1 MKIGFVFSTVFAIS
15 SFFGQ
20 DASVHSHDDLKVIS
34 MYGNSYCGIATKE
47 TGAKEFEVWRASLA
61 VGSKSPKH
69 VHETEEV
76 FIVLKGHILAIVGDK
91 EHHCVAPCTLICPA
105 NVPHQLINVG
115 DEPSDQILVLGVDSK
130 ISDLEGKELHLPW
143 RGE

>member
-1 MKIGFVFSTVFAIS
+1 MKTLLILSAALAI
-15 SFFGQ
+15 FPLLGKE
-20 DASVHSHDDLKVIS
+20 ATVHSHDDLKLHA
-34 MYGNSYCGIATKE
+34 MYGNSYRGLATKE

-61 VGSKSPKH
+61 VGSQSPKH

-91 EHHCVAPCTLICPA
+91 EYHCIAPSTLICPA
-105 NVPHQLINVG
+105 KVPHQLINVG
-115 DEPSDQILVLGVDSK
+115 DEPSDQILILGIDSK

-143 RGE
+143 R

>member
-1 MKIGFVFSTVFAIS
+1 MKNFLTIATLVTLFSLHAEEAT
-15 SFFGQ
+15 
-20 DASVHSHDDLKVIS
+20 VHSHNDLKLHT
-34 MYGNSYCGIATKE
+34 MFGNSYRGLATKE
-47 TGAKEFEVWRASLA
+47 IGAKSFEVWRASLA

-91 EHHCVAPCTLICPA
+91 EYHCVAPSTLICPA

-115 DEPSDQILVLGVDSK
+115 DEPSDQILVLGIDSK
-130 ISDLEGKELHLPW
+130 IADLEGKALHLPW
-143 RGE
+143 R

>member
-1 MKIGFVFSTVFAIS
+1 MKIWTILPFLLANFYLYSTEAT
-15 SFFGQ
+15 
-20 DASVHSHDDLKVIS
+20 VHSHTDLKLHS
-34 MYGNSYCGIATKE
+34 MYGNSYRGIATKE

-61 VGSKSPKH
+61 VGSKSPRH

-91 EHHCVAPCTLICPA
+91 EYHCHAPSTLICPA

-115 DEPSDQILVLGVDSK
+115 DEPSDQILILGIDSK

-143 RGE
+143 R

>member
-1 MKIGFVFSTVFAIS
+1 MKICFVLPAVLAIFSLHAKEAT
-15 SFFGQ
+15 
-20 DASVHSHDDLKVIS
+20 VHSHNDLKLHS
-34 MYGNSYCGIATKE
+34 MYGNSYKGIATKD

-61 VGSKSPKH
+61 VGSKSPRH

-91 EHHCVAPCTLICPA
+91 EHHCIAPSTLICPA

-115 DEPSDQILVLGVDSK
+115 DEPSDQILILGVDSK
-130 ISDLEGKELHLPW
+130 ISDLEGKELRLPW
-143 RGE
+143 R

>member
-1 MKIGFVFSTVFAIS
+1 MKNLCILPTLLAMFSLY
-15 SFFGQ
+15 GKE
-20 DASVHSHDDLKVIS
+20 ASVHSHNDLKLHT
-34 MYGNSYCGIATKE
+34 MYGNSYRGLATKE

-91 EHHCVAPCTLICPA
+91 EYHCIAPATLICPA

-115 DEPSDQILVLGVDSK
+115 DVPSDQILILGIDSK
-130 ISDLEGKELHLPW
+130 ISDLEGTALNL
-143 RGE
+143 

>member
-1 MKIGFVFSTVFAIS
+1 MKTYAFLSAVFAIS
-15 SFFGQ
+15 SFF
-20 DASVHSHDDLKVIS
+20 AEEAYVHSHDDLNVVS
-34 MYGNSYCGIATKE
+34 MYGNSYCGISTKE

-61 VGSKSPKH
+61 VGSKSPRH

-115 DEPSDQILVLGVDSK
+115 DEPSDQILILGIDSK
-130 ISDLEGKELHLPW
+130 ISDLEGKALHLPW

>member
-1 MKIGFVFSTVFAIS
+1 MKNLWFFPAILAIFSLYCEE
-15 SFFGQ
+15 
-20 DASVHSHDDLKVIS
+20 ASVHSHNDLKLHT
-34 MYGNSYCGIATKE
+34 MYGNSYRGLATKE

-91 EHHCVAPCTLICPA
+91 EYHCIAPSTLVCPA

-115 DEPSDQILVLGVDSK
+115 DVPSDQILILGIGSK
-130 ISDLEGKELHLPW
+130 ISDLEGIALNLPW
-143 RGE
+143 R

>member
-1 MKIGFVFSTVFAIS
+1 MKKSLVLSLMLTV
-15 SFFGQ
+15 SFLRAQ
-20 DASVHSHDDLKVIS
+20 EASVHSHDDLKLCT
-34 MYGNSYCGIATKE
+34 MYGNSYRSLATKE
-47 TGAKEFEVWRASLA
+47 MGAKEFEVWRASLA

-76 FIVLKGHILAIVGDK
+76 FIVLKGHILAIIGD
-91 EHHCVAPCTLICPA
+91 EEFHCIAPSTLICPA

-115 DEPSDQILVLGVDSK
+115 DEPSDQILILGVDSK

-143 RGE
+143 R

>member
-1 MKIGFVFSTVFAIS
+1 MKNWFVLFALS
-15 SFFGQ
+15 SILSLTAEE
-20 DASVHSHDDLKVIS
+20 ASLHLHDELKLHS
-34 MYGNSYCGIATKE
+34 MYGNSYRGLATKE

-61 VGSKSPKH
+61 VGSKSPRH

-91 EHHCVAPCTLICPA
+91 EYHCIAPSTLICPA

-115 DEPSDQILVLGVDSK
+115 HEPSDQILILGIDSK
-130 ISDLEGKELHLPW
+130 ISDLEGKELTLPW
-143 RGE
+143 R

>member
-1 MKIGFVFSTVFAIS
+1 MKKRLIFSVAFVVYCLSA
-15 SFFGQ
+15 GQ
-20 DASVHSHDDLKVIS
+20 ATVHSHDDLKLFS
-34 MYGNSYCGIATKE
+34 MYGNSYRGLATKA

-61 VGSKSPKH
+61 VGSKSPRH

-91 EHHCVAPCTLICPA
+91 EHHCIAPSTLICPA

-115 DEPSDQILVLGVDSK
+115 DEPSDQILILGIDSK
-130 ISDLEGKELHLPW
+130 ICDLEGKQLSLPW
-143 RGE
+143 R

>member
-1 MKIGFVFSTVFAIS
+1 MKNLCIIPTILAVFSLCSEEATI
-15 SFFGQ
+15 
-20 DASVHSHDDLKVIS
+20 HSHNDLKLHT
-34 MYGNSYCGIATKE
+34 MYGNSYRGLATKE

-69 VHETEEV
+69 IHETEEV

-91 EHHCVAPCTLICPA
+91 EYHCIAPSTLICPA

-115 DEPSDQILVLGVDSK
+115 DVPSDQILILGIDSK
-130 ISDLEGKELHLPW
+130 ISDLEGTALNLPW
-143 RGE
+143 R

>member
-1 MKIGFVFSTVFAIS
+1 MKTLFILSAALAIFSLHGEEAT
-15 SFFGQ
+15 
-20 DASVHSHDDLKVIS
+20 VHSHDDLKLHT
-34 MYGNSYCGIATKE
+34 MFGNSYRGLAIKE

-91 EHHCVAPCTLICPA
+91 EYHCIAPSTLICPA

-115 DEPSDQILVLGVDSK
+115 DEPSDQILILGVDSK
-130 ISDLEGKELHLPW
+130 ISDLEGKALHLPW
-143 RGE
+143 R

>member
-1 MKIGFVFSTVFAIS
+1 MKTWFLLSVFLTVS
-15 SFFGQ
+15 SLH
-20 DASVHSHDDLKVIS
+20 AERVSVHLHNDLKLHS
-34 MYGNSYCGIATKE
+34 MYGNSYRGLATKE

-61 VGSKSPKH
+61 VGGKSPRH

-91 EHHCVAPCTLICPA
+91 EYHCIAPSTLICPA

-143 RGE
+143 R

>member
-1 MKIGFVFSTVFAIS
+1 MQKWFVLSLILIACSLNSEEAT
-15 SFFGQ
+15 
-20 DASVHSHDDLKVIS
+20 VHSHDDLKLFS
-34 MYGNSYCGIATKE
+34 MYGNSYRGLATKA

-61 VGSKSPKH
+61 VGSKSPRH

-91 EHHCVAPCTLICPA
+91 EYHCIAPSTLICPA

-115 DEPSDQILVLGVDSK
+115 DEPSDQILIVGIDSK
-130 ISDLEGKELHLPW
+130 ICDLEGNSLSLPW
-143 RGE
+143 R

>member
-1 MKIGFVFSTVFAIS
+1 MKTSFIFAAVLAVVS
-15 SFFGQ
+15 LG
-20 DASVHSHDDLKVIS
+20 AEEARVTSHDDIKLHS
-34 MYGNSYCGIATKE
+34 LFGNSYRGLATRE
-47 TGAKEFEVWRASLA
+47 VGAKEFEVWRASLA
-61 VGSKSPKH
+61 VGSKSPRH

-91 EHHCVAPCTLICPA
+91 EYHCVAPSTLVCPA

-115 DEPSDQILVLGVDSK
+115 DEPSDQILILGIDST
-130 ISDLEGKELHLPW
+130 ISDLEGKELRLPW